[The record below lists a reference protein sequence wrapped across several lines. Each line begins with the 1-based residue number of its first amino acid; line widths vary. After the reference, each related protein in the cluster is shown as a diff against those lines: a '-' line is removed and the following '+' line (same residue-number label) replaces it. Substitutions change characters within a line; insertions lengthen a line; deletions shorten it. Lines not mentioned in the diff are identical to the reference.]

1 MEQIPVAPKRI
12 DVGAAIMET
21 LSRVEVMGANDSE
34 RSRLM
39 HLLEKY
45 QQGKISADEA
55 LAAAEG
61 TEQSKLDY
69 H

>member
-1 MEQIPVAPKRI
+1 METAPIQSKKV

-34 RSRLM
+34 KSRLFN
-39 HLLEKY
+39 LLERY
-45 QQGKISADEA
+45 QKGQITADEA
-55 LAAAEG
+55 LQAADD
-61 TEQSKLDY
+61 TEKSKLDY

>member
-1 MEQIPVAPKRI
+1 METVPIQSKKV

-34 RSRLM
+34 KSRLFN
-39 HLLEKY
+39 LLERY
-45 QQGKISADEA
+45 QKGQITADEA
-55 LAAAEG
+55 LQAADD
-61 TEQSKLDY
+61 TEKSKLDY